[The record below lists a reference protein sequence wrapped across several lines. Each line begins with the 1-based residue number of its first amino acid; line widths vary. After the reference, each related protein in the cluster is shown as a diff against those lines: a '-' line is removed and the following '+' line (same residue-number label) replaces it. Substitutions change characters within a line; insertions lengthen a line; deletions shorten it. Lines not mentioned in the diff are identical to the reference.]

1 VLVPTKSLKEKSM
14 MYSMQFA
21 AAVKVGGQILR
32 ESGDVVT
39 LPFGSEYSIH
49 LKNLN
54 TVRAMVSVNVDGNDV
69 TDGRRLILE
78 PNTAFD
84 LERSIRDGNMSL
96 GNRFK
101 FIERTSAVENH
112 RGIGSED
119 GLIRVEYKFEIPQYR
134 PAYRPP
140 HYFRSPDSYMKSA
153 RSRPMS
159 SFNAGGSRGI
169 SGQSIGSTLGDS
181 NVNYTSANAIN
192 ASNVVTNTTTTG
204 GIGEGITFSKLA
216 PDSDAGMYSYAFPV
230 DALELPNDAGITV
243 EGSIS
248 NQQFSHGDWFPTE
261 SSAHVLVFRL
271 RGQHGKLKVGHPV
284 TVKTQLHCSICGR
297 SNKHNNKFCGGC
309 GASLTIV
316 GAGDHIIA

>member
-1 VLVPTKSLKEKSM
+1 M
-14 MYSMQFA
+14 MYSTNFA
-21 AAVKVGGQILR
+21 TAIRVGGNVLR
-32 ESGDVVT
+32 ENGDEVQ
-39 LPFGSEYSIH
+39 LPFGSEYSIR

-54 TVRAMVSVNVDGNDV
+54 TVRAMVKVDIDGHDV
-69 TDGRRLILE
+69 TDGRWLILE
-78 PNTAFD
+78 PNTSFD

-96 GNRFK
+96 GNKFK
-101 FIERTSAVENH
+101 FIERTSAVENY

-134 PAYRPP
+134 PSYRPSF
-140 HYFRSPDSYMKSA
+140 FRSPDSSYMKGA
-153 RSRPMS
+153 RSMR
-159 SFNAGGSRGI
+159 SFNSGGI
-169 SGQSIGSTLGDS
+169 SGQSIGSTLGDV
-181 NVNYTSANAIN
+181 NVNYTSSGSIPS
-192 ASNVVTNTTTTG
+192 ASNCVNTTTTG

-216 PDSDAGMYSYAFPV
+216 PDESERSCNFMSMEDL
-230 DALELPNDAGITV
+230 DNDSGITV

-248 NQQFSHGDWFPTE
+248 NQQFAHGDWFPTE

-297 SNKHNNKFCGGC
+297 NNKHNNKFCGGC

-316 GAGDHIIA
+316 GAGDRIIA

>member
-1 VLVPTKSLKEKSM
+1 M
-14 MYSMQFA
+14 FA
-21 AAVKVGGQILR
+21 AAIKVAGQILR

-39 LPFGSEYSIH
+39 LPFGSEYSLH

-69 TDGRRLILE
+69 TDGRWLILE
-78 PNTAFD
+78 PNTSFD
-84 LERSIRDGNMSL
+84 LERSIRDGNMIL
-96 GNRFK
+96 GNKFK

-112 RGIGSED
+112 RGIGSSD

-134 PAYRPP
+134 PSYRPSF
-140 HYFRSPDSYMKSA
+140 FRSPESSYMKGACS
-153 RSRPMS
+153 RSMS
-159 SFNAGGSRGI
+159 SFNSGGARGI

-181 NVNYTSANAIN
+181 TSASYTSANAIN
-192 ASNVVTNTTTTG
+192 STNTG

-216 PDSDAGMYSYAFPV
+216 PDEGEVGMYSYAFPV

-316 GAGDHIIA
+316 GAGDRIIA